1 MGRLDGKVALITGSG
16 TGIGRAAAGLFASEG
31 ARVAIVEI
39 NEESGA
45 QAEREIRA
53 AVGDVQFIY
62 TDITDPSSVIEAVA
76 LTVERFGKLDVL
88 YNNVGGSTLRAATA
102 SFDEPP
108 PGLDSCHAVIAPW

>member
-31 ARVAIVEI
+31 ARIAIVEI

-53 AVGDVQFIY
+53 AVG
-62 TDITDPSSVIEAVA
+62 
-76 LTVERFGKLDVL
+76 
-88 YNNVGGSTLRAATA
+88 
-102 SFDEPP
+102 
-108 PGLDSCHAVIAPW
+108 